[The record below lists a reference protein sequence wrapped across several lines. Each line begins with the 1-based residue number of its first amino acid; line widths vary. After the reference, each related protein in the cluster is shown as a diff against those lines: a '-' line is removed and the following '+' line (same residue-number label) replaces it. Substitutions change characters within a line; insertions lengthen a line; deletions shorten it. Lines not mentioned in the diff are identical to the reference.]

1 MATSQQQGTRS
12 TGRASIQKG
21 AALVGIV
28 FLLVGVAGFIP
39 GITTHYSD
47 LTFAGHMSGAQLLGI
62 FQVSILHNIVHLL
75 FGVAG
80 LLLASTPKRARNYLF
95 YGALV
100 YAVLFFYG
108 IVIEYQSM
116 ANFVPFNDAD
126 NLLHFL
132 LAAGMLVLSFVLDR
146 GPEWR
151 EEILQGRASL

>member
-1 MATSQQQGTRS
+1 MTTHHPPTSDARRTPMQMAAT
-12 TGRASIQKG
+12 AVG
-21 AALVGIV
+21 AV
-28 FLLVGVAGFIP
+28 FLLVGVLGFIP
-39 GITTHYSD
+39 GVVSQYGQ
-47 LTFAGHMSGAQLLGI
+47 LEFAGHESEAELLGL